1 MTFICLPSESFANV
15 VIDNG
20 YTGPETLLIENVV
33 NPTELLLE
41 TYLKQRNIQSMEKNK
56 ETIPERF
63 IGVVT
68 EEEYKKSINY
78 NTERIRFSMFTAT
91 ISVGVLLLFTTGG
104 LLNSLTKIVQDI
116 TQSNVLGII
125 LLGLF
130 IVLIDEIVG
139 IPLAVYSTFTLEEKY
154 GFNKTTAK
162 TFIQDLIKNLII
174 SVVFASTLYAVV
186 ISIIERLGDN
196 WWIYAFVAVFLFQ
209 AIVFYLY
216 PVLILPLFNKLEP
229 ITDEK
234 FKEPIEK
241 LLNKINF
248 KAKGLFVMDGSLRSS
263 HGNAFFTGFGNNK
276 RIVFYDTL
284 LETITPKEM
293 ESILGHELG
302 HYKLGHIRRTLVSSI
317 FFGFLGFYILGQ
329 VFMADQFFY
338 GHGLD
343 EVTLYSKFLL
353 FYLVIGSY
361 TFFTKPFTSYISRQ
375 REFAADDFSIEYTE
389 VESMISGLLKLSK
402 DNASNLTPDPL
413 YSSYYYSHPP
423 IAERVKS
430 LEGKKKT

>member
-1 MTFICLPSESFANV
+1 MNLVELINDLNFNILFPLFIGFK
-15 VIDNG
+15 
-20 YTGPETLLIENVV
+20 
-33 NPTELLLE
+33 LLLE

-104 LLNSLTKIVQDI
+104 LLNFLTKIVQDI

-130 IVLIDEIVG
+130 IVLIDEIIG
-139 IPLAVYSTFTLEEKY
+139 IPLAIYSTFTLEEKY

-174 SVVFASTLYAVV
+174 SVIFASTLYAVV

>member
-1 MTFICLPSESFANV
+1 MNLVELINDLNFNILFPLFIGFK
-15 VIDNG
+15 
-20 YTGPETLLIENVV
+20 
-33 NPTELLLE
+33 LLLE

-63 IGVVT
+63 IDVVT

-104 LLNSLTKIVQDI
+104 LLNFLTKIVQDI

-130 IVLIDEIVG
+130 IVLIDEIIG
-139 IPLAVYSTFTLEEKY
+139 IPLAIYSTFTLEEKY

-430 LEGKKKT
+430 LESKKKT

>member
-1 MTFICLPSESFANV
+1 MNLVELINDLNFNILFPLFIGFK
-15 VIDNG
+15 
-20 YTGPETLLIENVV
+20 
-33 NPTELLLE
+33 LLLE

-63 IGVVT
+63 IDVVT

-104 LLNSLTKIVQDI
+104 LLNFLTKIVQDI

-130 IVLIDEIVG
+130 IVLIDEIIG
-139 IPLAVYSTFTLEEKY
+139 IPLAIYSTFTLEEKY

-162 TFIQDLIKNLII
+162 TFVQDLIKNLII

-317 FFGFLGFYILGQ
+317 FFGFLGFFILGQ

-430 LEGKKKT
+430 LESKKKT

>member
-1 MTFICLPSESFANV
+1 MNLVELINDLNFNILFPLFIGFK
-15 VIDNG
+15 
-20 YTGPETLLIENVV
+20 
-33 NPTELLLE
+33 LLLE

-63 IGVVT
+63 IDVVT

-104 LLNSLTKIVQDI
+104 LLNFLTKIVQDI

-130 IVLIDEIVG
+130 IVLIDEIIG
-139 IPLAVYSTFTLEEKY
+139 IPLAIYSTFTLEEKY

-162 TFIQDLIKNLII
+162 TFVQDLIKNLII

-329 VFMADQFFY
+329 VFMSDQFFY

>member
-1 MTFICLPSESFANV
+1 MNLVELINDLNFNILFPLFIGFK
-15 VIDNG
+15 
-20 YTGPETLLIENVV
+20 
-33 NPTELLLE
+33 LLLE

-104 LLNSLTKIVQDI
+104 LLNFLTKIVQDI

-130 IVLIDEIVG
+130 IVLIDEIIG
-139 IPLAVYSTFTLEEKY
+139 IPLAIYSTFTLEEKY

-162 TFIQDLIKNLII
+162 TFVQDLIKNLII
-174 SVVFASTLYAVV
+174 SVIFASTLYAVV

>member
-1 MTFICLPSESFANV
+1 MNLVELINDLNFNILFPLFIGFK
-15 VIDNG
+15 
-20 YTGPETLLIENVV
+20 
-33 NPTELLLE
+33 LLLE

-63 IGVVT
+63 IDVVT

-91 ISVGVLLLFTTGG
+91 ISVGVLLLFTSGG

-293 ESILGHELG
+293 ESILGRELG